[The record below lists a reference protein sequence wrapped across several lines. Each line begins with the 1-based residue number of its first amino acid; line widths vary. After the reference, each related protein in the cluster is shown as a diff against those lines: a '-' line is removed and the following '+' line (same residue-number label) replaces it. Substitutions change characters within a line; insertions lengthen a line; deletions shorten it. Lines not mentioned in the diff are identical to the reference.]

1 MAEAIHLLLSRLRPW
16 ICSDSTVLYE
26 HAPGFLGSMLW
37 AGAWHRCWPELMG
50 EFPVAQLPITSP
62 SPSEFSAEGTLK
74 PGLAC
79 GVRMCHGEGLTH
91 SKYIYILRQTRNQVV
106 D

>member
-1 MAEAIHLLLSRLRPW
+1 MGQF
-16 ICSDSTVLYE
+16 CGF

-37 AGAWHRCWPELMG
+37 AGAWHRCWPELRYLRMG

-74 PGLAC
+74 PGLAG
-79 GVRMCHGEGLTH
+79 GVFGCVMEKG
-91 SKYIYILRQTRNQVV
+91 
-106 D
+106 